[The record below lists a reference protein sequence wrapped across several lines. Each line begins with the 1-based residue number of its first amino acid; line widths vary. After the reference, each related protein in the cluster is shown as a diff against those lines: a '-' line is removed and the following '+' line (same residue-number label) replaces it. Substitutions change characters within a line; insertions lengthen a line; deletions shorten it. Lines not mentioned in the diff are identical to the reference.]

1 MEIDFLKMRGGG
13 DDLVVL
19 DRFPRDALSG
29 NPPGEGETSADMDL
43 AKLAVSILDRS
54 TGVGGNSLVV
64 LGRGSQ
70 ERLSA
75 RGFDAAGAGQPLS
88 SAGLRCVARYAS
100 DSGIVAGG
108 DFRIETAGEAVRV
121 TVIDS
126 VNVRVDMGMPF
137 SPDRAAEIREK
148 PSASFT
154 RGILVGGRG
163 VSYTPVSLGAP
174 RAILFVDNFNFPV
187 ARTARRIAAH
197 PDFAEGVGIGFVQV
211 CDRENLRIRTW
222 EAPRREGIAAKG
234 AECDCAAAALVASVV
249 HGFTDRECFVQ
260 LAGGTVFLQ
269 WDERDNRI
277 YLTGPGLYVFTGT
290 YDFEEAKG

>member
-1 MEIDFLKMRGGG
+1 MEIDFLKMQGGG

-19 DRFPRDALSG
+19 DRFPRGDAR
-29 NPPGEGETSADMDL
+29 PEDEAPADLDF
-43 AKLAVSILDRS
+43 ARLAVRILDRF

-64 LGRGSQ
+64 LGRGSK
-70 ERLSA
+70 ERLFA
-75 RGFDAAGAGQPLS
+75 RGFDAAGAEAPLS

-100 DSGIVAGG
+100 DSGIVSEG
-108 DFRIETAGEAVRV
+108 DFRIETTGSAARV

-137 SPDRAAEIREK
+137 GPDQAAEIREK
-148 PSASFT
+148 PAASFT
-154 RGILVGGRG
+154 RGILVGDRI

-174 RAILFVDNFNFPV
+174 RAILFVDHFDFPV

-222 EAPRREGIAAKG
+222 DAPRREGIAPKG
-234 AECDCAAAALVASVV
+234 GDCDCAAAAVVASVV
-249 HGFTDRECFVQ
+249 HGFTDRECFAQ

>member
-1 MEIDFLKMRGGG
+1 MEIDFLKMQGGG

-19 DRFPRDALSG
+19 DRFPRG
-29 NPPGEGETSADMDL
+29 NPQGEDEAPADLDVVR
-43 AKLAVSILDRS
+43 LAVRILDRF

-64 LGRGSQ
+64 LGRGGK

-75 RGFDAAGAGQPLS
+75 RGFDAAGQEAPLS

-100 DSGIVAGG
+100 DSGIVAEG
-108 DFRIETAGEAVRV
+108 DFRIETAGNAVRV

-137 SPDRAAEIREK
+137 SPDQAAEIREK
-148 PSASFT
+148 PAASFT
-154 RGILVGGRG
+154 RGILVGDRS
-163 VSYTPVSLGAP
+163 VSYTPVSLGTP
-174 RAILFVDNFNFPV
+174 RAILFVDHFDFPV

-222 EAPRREGIAAKG
+222 EAPRREVIAAKG
-234 AECDCAAAALVASVV
+234 GDCDCAAAAIVASVV
-249 HGFTDRECFVQ
+249 HGFTDRECFAQ

-269 WDERDNRI
+269 WDEGDNRI

-290 YDFEEAKG
+290 YDFEDAKG

>member
-1 MEIDFLKMRGGG
+1 MEIDFLKMQGGG

-19 DRFPRDALSG
+19 DRFPRGDAQ
-29 NPPGEGETSADMDL
+29 PEDEAPVDL
-43 AKLAVSILDRS
+43 DFARLAVRILDRF

-64 LGRGSQ
+64 LGRGSK
-70 ERLSA
+70 ERLFA
-75 RGFDAAGAGQPLS
+75 RGFDAAGAEAPLS

-100 DSGIVAGG
+100 DSGIVSEG
-108 DFRIETAGEAVRV
+108 DFRIETTGSAARV

-137 SPDRAAEIREK
+137 GPDQAAEIREK
-148 PSASFT
+148 PAASFT
-154 RGILVGGRG
+154 RGIVVGDRI

-174 RAILFVDNFNFPV
+174 RAILFVDHFDFPV

-197 PDFAEGVGIGFVQV
+197 PDFAEGVGIGFAQV

-222 EAPRREGIAAKG
+222 DAPRREGIAPKG
-234 AECDCAAAALVASVV
+234 GDCDCAAAAVVASVV
-249 HGFTDRECFVQ
+249 HGFTDRECFAQ